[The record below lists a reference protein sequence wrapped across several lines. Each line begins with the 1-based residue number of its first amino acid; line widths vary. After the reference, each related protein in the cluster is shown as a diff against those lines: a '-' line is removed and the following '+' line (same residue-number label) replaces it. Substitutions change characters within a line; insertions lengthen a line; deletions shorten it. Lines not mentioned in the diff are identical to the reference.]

1 MAEQYV
7 KEFNADLGELS
18 LLTGA
23 SIGKDSM
30 PTKFQK
36 YNILPEPKVLFFSRP
51 VERIE
56 IIIQGEETP
65 TSFKRVDKR

>member
-23 SIGKDSM
+23 SIERFNANKIS
-30 PTKFQK
+30 K
-36 YNILPEPKVLFFSRP
+36 YNILPEPKRYC
-51 VERIE
+51 
-56 IIIQGEETP
+56 
-65 TSFKRVDKR
+65 SFQACGKNRDNYTR